1 MIVKFFA
8 RGVGRGS
15 GPVDYLLGKNRDRDQ
30 ATLDRGD
37 PDVVQG
43 LIDSS
48 PYAKKYTSGVLSFA
62 EPDLDRKTKDDL
74 MTSFEQALFPGLD
87 KDQYSVLWVE
97 HRDKERLELNFVIPN
112 VELTTGKRLQPWFE
126 KADKP
131 RINAWKGVVNA
142 HYGLHDP
149 NDPLNKREL
158 ITPRDLP
165 VNKQEAARSIT
176 DSLLNLAGTGDV
188 KNRDDVIRTIENA
201 GFTVARKTKN
211 SISIADPEGG
221 RNIRL
226 KGLIYEQDFRHGE
239 GLRAEIERASR
250 EYRETAQ
257 ERLRA
262 LHEVYTKGVEIK
274 RAELTKRYQRPQQ
287 ENEVDN
293 AKDVVLALSERG
305 SCSSRE
311 FRRDLVAKESN
322 HSEFTNDQRTERD
335 DRAVEQTRGSDSVQQ
350 LRQESVREDRHKRP
364 DLPRRVPDTGRIL
377 DDDRTRKAV
386 IERIRGFTERAR
398 SSAQK
403 LRHGVQKFREHVQHY
418 IVRER
423 SITPRSEI
431 IKRENERLEQATRA
445 FEQNITEKT
454 RERQKRRGF
463 MRGLGF

>member
-1 MIVKFFA
+1 M
-8 RGVGRGS
+8 
-15 GPVDYLLGKNRDRDQ
+15 
-30 ATLDRGD
+30 
-37 PDVVQG
+37 
-43 LIDSS
+43 
-48 PYAKKYTSGVLSFA
+48 
-62 EPDLDRKTKDDL
+62 
-74 MTSFEQALFPGLD
+74 
-87 KDQYSVLWVE
+87 WVE

-431 IKRENERLEQATRA
+431 IKRENERLERATRA

>member
-37 PDVVQG
+37 PDMVQG

-62 EPDLDRKTKDDL
+62 ESDLDRKTKDDL

-87 KDQYSVLWVE
+87 KEQYSVLWVE

-112 VELTTGKRLQPWFE
+112 IELTTGKRLQPWFE

-165 VNKQEAARSIT
+165 VNKQEAARAIT

-188 KNRDDVIRTIENA
+188 KNRDDVIMTIENA
-201 GFTVARKTKN
+201 GFTVARKTKT

-226 KGLIYEQDFRHGE
+226 KGLIYEQDFKHGE

-250 EYRETAQ
+250 HYRETAQ
-257 ERLRA
+257 ERLRT
-262 LHEVYTKGVEIK
+262 LRKVYTKGVEIK
-274 RAELTKRYQRPQQ
+274 RAELRKRYRRTQQ
-287 ENEVDN
+287 ENDVGN
-293 AKDVVLALSERG
+293 AKDVVMALSERG
-305 SCSSRE
+305 SRPSSE

-364 DLPRRVPDTGRIL
+364 DLPRRVPDTGRTL
-377 DDDRTRKAV
+377 DDDRTRKEI

-398 SSAQK
+398 SSTQK
-403 LRHGVQKFREHVQHY
+403 LRRGVQKFREHVQHY
-418 IVRER
+418 LVRER
-423 SITPRSEI
+423 DVTPRSEPLE
-431 IKRENERLEQATRA
+431 RASQRLEQSIGKIDHIVTQK
-445 FEQNITEKT
+445 E
-454 RERQKRRGF
+454 RERQKTRG
-463 MRGLGF
+463 MNRGLGF

>member
-1 MIVKFFA
+1 MIVKFFS

-43 LIDSS
+43 IIDSS

-62 EPDLDRKTKDDL
+62 EPDLDRKIKDDL

-112 VELTTGKRLQPWFE
+112 IELTTGKRLQPWFE

-165 VNKQEAARSIT
+165 VNKQEAARAIT
-176 DSLLNLAGTGDV
+176 DSLLTFAATGDV
-188 KNRDDVIRTIENA
+188 KNRDDVIKIIENA
-201 GFTVARKTKN
+201 GFTVARKTKT